1 MRYFTKLVPL
11 AAVLVIPAASNA
23 SLVGHPPCYGGK
35 TVAANQ
41 KVRVYLKNAKSD
53 DPRLI
58 ACRFA
63 DSKRRTLLKEH
74 DTGFRDTRTLH
85 GLVVLNGSAVGYE
98 KIVGHAADP
107 ARLDDVTLHSWS
119 AKTLKRRLATPVRHA
134 HTLELVVTRKAALAW
149 TEVGGGGVF
158 AMDAAGLRTLGTG
171 AVHGLGVEIT
181 IVSWFNGDDERFAR
195 LN

>member
-1 MRYFTKLVPL
+1 MRCLTKLLPL
-11 AAVLVIPAASNA
+11 AALLVIPGSSNA
-23 SLVGHPPCYGGK
+23 SLAGHPPCYGGK
-35 TVAANQ
+35 TVAKNRQ
-41 KVRVYLKNAKSD
+41 VRVYLKHPKSD

-58 ACRFA
+58 ACRIA

-85 GLVVLNGSAVGYE
+85 GIVTLNGPAVGYE
-98 KIVGHAADP
+98 KRVEHVASDGP
-107 ARLDDVTLHSWS
+107 SDVTLHSWS

-134 HTLELVVTRKAALAW
+134 DTIELVVTRKGALAW

-158 AMDAAGLRTLGTG
+158 AIDAEGVRTLDTG
-171 AVHGLGVEIT
+171 AVHDLGVETT
-181 IVSWFNGDDERFAR
+181 IVSWFNGDEERFAR

>member
-1 MRYFTKLVPL
+1 MRYLTKLAPL
-11 AAVLVIPAASNA
+11 AALLIIPAASNA

-41 KVRVYLKNAKSD
+41 KVRVYLKHANSD

-58 ACRFA
+58 ACRIA

-98 KIVGHAADP
+98 KIVGHAGNDELP
-107 ARLDDVTLHSWS
+107 DDVTLHSWS

-149 TEVGGGGVF
+149 TETGGGGVF
-158 AMDAAGLRTLGTG
+158 AMDAAGVRTLDTG
-171 AVHGLGVEIT
+171 AVHDLGVEIT
-181 IVSWFNGDDERFAR
+181 IVSWFNGDEERFAR